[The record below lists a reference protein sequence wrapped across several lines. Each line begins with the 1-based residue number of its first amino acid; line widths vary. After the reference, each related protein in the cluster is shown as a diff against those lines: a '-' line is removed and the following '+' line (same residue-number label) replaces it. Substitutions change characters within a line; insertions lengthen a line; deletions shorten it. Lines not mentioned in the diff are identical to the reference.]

1 MKIQRDLNGLRTF
14 LDADFAHLY
23 GMLADQWS
31 GRSDVDAYQV
41 RPLGT
46 VAAIKAVSNTA
57 LLSG

>member
-41 RPLGT
+41 RGTRFST
-46 VAAIKAVSNTA
+46 VASVATVC
-57 LLSG
+57 

>member
-14 LDADFAHLY
+14 LDADFTHLY

-41 RPLGT
+41 GQIWSFGLYYSSL
-46 VAAIKAVSNTA
+46 I
-57 LLSG
+57 